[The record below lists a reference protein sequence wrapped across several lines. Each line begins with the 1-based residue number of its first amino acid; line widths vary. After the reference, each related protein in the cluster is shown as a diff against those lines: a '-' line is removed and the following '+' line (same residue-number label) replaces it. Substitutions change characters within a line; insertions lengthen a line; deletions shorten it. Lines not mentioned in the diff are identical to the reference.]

1 MPAGTYWVTITD
13 FNGCI
18 HSDTTTLTE
27 PTLLTNTLT
36 KGDVVCKGESSGW
49 IKTDAMGGSVPYNYL
64 WSPLFQTTDS
74 IGGLATGFYDVTIT
88 DLNGCQVYDTI
99 TVNEPDTLVPLIT
112 SIQFFGDVNV
122 RCYGDSSATVS
133 VQVTGGTGPYTYSW
147 SNGLTTDTVYNLP
160 AGTVTVFVRDFNGCS
175 IIGGRVLT
183 EPGPFN
189 YSTIISHP
197 KCYGDSS
204 GYVALNVS
212 GSTSPYTYAWSN
224 GASTDSVGNLQSG
237 IVYSIVEDLNNCKD
251 SVGFVLS
258 DPDSMSTPVT
268 TSDYLGYNV
277 SCIGGNDGYI
287 VLNVSGGTGS
297 YTYNWSTAS
306 TSDSVFALATGTY
319 NVTVTDSNGC
329 MKDTS
334 IFIDEPTALNLS
346 ITADIYSGGFN
357 VRCTGYNDGNAHAMV
372 SGGVAPYSYLWSNA
386 DVADSAIGLAAGT
399 YYLTVTDSNGC
410 IITDS
415 ITLTEPST
423 FSLTATLSDFNGYNM
438 PCYGDSAGCVDVVII
453 GGASPFNYLWDI
465 QDTLD
470 SPMICNLP
478 ADTIGLRVQ
487 DANGC
492 ILDSTFILTEPMPIS
507 MTGILSQYNGYN
519 VECFG
524 FNNGDIDLVVGGGVA
539 PFTYLWSTTDTTED
553 IQNLIAA
560 TYQVQ
565 VTDTNG
571 CVDTASFTLNE
582 PPQIQNTISTNS
594 SSCGFNNGS
603 AWVQVTAGLTPYSY
617 FWTPTALNTD
627 TINGLAPGWHVV
639 VITDSVG
646 CDRRDSVEVMAL
658 PIMVA
663 SISSQTNNECFGRS
677 TGSAT
682 VSVSGGT
689 APFTYLWSNG
699 DITDTADSLAT
710 GNVSVTIT
718 DSSGCTELV
727 STVITENTQ
736 ILASVTSTNS
746 SCNGSDNGTASISVT
761 GGVPPLDISW
771 SNGDSGTSADSLG
784 MGYVVYTVI
793 DSNSCVL
800 VDSVNIMQPAPLAA
814 MISAQSTV
822 SCFGGS
828 NGSASVN
835 LPTGGTPPYS
845 FSWSNGDSGPF
856 ADSLSA
862 GTISLIIT
870 DSNSC
875 VLNLNT
881 SITQPSSA
889 LTASTTNTNATCFGY
904 TDGSATVTVSG
915 GTPAY
920 SYLWSPGSATTSSIT
935 GLSQGTYTFTVI
947 DSRNC
952 TYTGSVSVAQPT
964 ALLTDAGQNITGCEE
979 QYNLNATL
987 GAGYTGTW
995 SISSGSAVFSDQ
1007 SSPTPTISQ
1016 LGEGNNIFL
1025 WTITDGTCFGVDTL
1039 IVHLHEAGECE
1050 LEMPSAFSPNGDG
1063 YNDGFFIRGIDRF
1076 SENILTVFNR
1086 WGNEVFTK
1094 ENYKNTQ
1101 WYGQNK
1107 NGDDLPEGTYFVV
1120 LIIKGMETKLSTFVD
1135 LRRSNGK

>member
-1 MPAGTYWVTITD
+1 
-13 FNGCI
+13 
-18 HSDTTTLTE
+18 
-27 PTLLTNTLT
+27 
-36 KGDVVCKGESSGW
+36 
-49 IKTDAMGGSVPYNYL
+49 
-64 WSPLFQTTDS
+64 
-74 IGGLATGFYDVTIT
+74 
-88 DLNGCQVYDTI
+88 
-99 TVNEPDTLVPLIT
+99 
-112 SIQFFGDVNV
+112 
-122 RCYGDSSATVS
+122 
-133 VQVTGGTGPYTYSW
+133 
-147 SNGLTTDTVYNLP
+147 
-160 AGTVTVFVRDFNGCS
+160 
-175 IIGGRVLT
+175 
-183 EPGPFN
+183 
-189 YSTIISHP
+189 
-197 KCYGDSS
+197 
-204 GYVALNVS
+204 
-212 GSTSPYTYAWSN
+212 
-224 GASTDSVGNLQSG
+224 
-237 IVYSIVEDLNNCKD
+237 
-251 SVGFVLS
+251 
-258 DPDSMSTPVT
+258 
-268 TSDYLGYNV
+268 
-277 SCIGGNDGYI
+277 
-287 VLNVSGGTGS
+287 
-297 YTYNWSTAS
+297 
-306 TSDSVFALATGTY
+306 
-319 NVTVTDSNGC
+319 
-329 MKDTS
+329 
-334 IFIDEPTALNLS
+334 
-346 ITADIYSGGFN
+346 
-357 VRCTGYNDGNAHAMV
+357 
-372 SGGVAPYSYLWSNA
+372 
-386 DVADSAIGLAAGT
+386 
-399 YYLTVTDSNGC
+399 
-410 IITDS
+410 
-415 ITLTEPST
+415 
-423 FSLTATLSDFNGYNM
+423 
-438 PCYGDSAGCVDVVII
+438 
-453 GGASPFNYLWDI
+453 
-465 QDTLD
+465 
-470 SPMICNLP
+470 
-478 ADTIGLRVQ
+478 
-487 DANGC
+487 
-492 ILDSTFILTEPMPIS
+492 
-507 MTGILSQYNGYN
+507 
-519 VECFG
+519 
-524 FNNGDIDLVVGGGVA
+524 
-539 PFTYLWSTTDTTED
+539 
-553 IQNLIAA
+553 
-560 TYQVQ
+560 
-565 VTDTNG
+565 
-571 CVDTASFTLNE
+571 
-582 PPQIQNTISTNS
+582 
-594 SSCGFNNGS
+594 
-603 AWVQVTAGLTPYSY
+603 
-617 FWTPTALNTD
+617 
-627 TINGLAPGWHVV
+627 
-639 VITDSVG
+639 
-646 CDRRDSVEVMAL
+646 
-658 PIMVA
+658 
-663 SISSQTNNECFGRS
+663 
-677 TGSAT
+677 
-682 VSVSGGT
+682 
-689 APFTYLWSNG
+689 
-699 DITDTADSLAT
+699 
-710 GNVSVTIT
+710 
-718 DSSGCTELV
+718 
-727 STVITENTQ
+727 
-736 ILASVTSTNS
+736 
-746 SCNGSDNGTASISVT
+746 
-761 GGVPPLDISW
+761 
-771 SNGDSGTSADSLG
+771 